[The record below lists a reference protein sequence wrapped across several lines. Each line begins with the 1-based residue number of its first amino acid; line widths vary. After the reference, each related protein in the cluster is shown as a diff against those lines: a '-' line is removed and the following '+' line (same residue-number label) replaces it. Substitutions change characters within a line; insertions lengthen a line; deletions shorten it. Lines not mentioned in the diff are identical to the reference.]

1 MAQQLKE
8 PELREPPPWQTV
20 PLQRV
25 EEKPAV
31 AARQG
36 LISGRVFLVLVT
48 SLVLAVLALGLSYW
62 FVR

>member
-1 MAQQLKE
+1 MAPELRE
-8 PELREPPPWQTV
+8 PELREPESRQTV
-20 PLQRV
+20 PPERV
-25 EEKPAV
+25 EQKSAV